1 VTIKTKE
8 DYIKRLRNMKKNV
21 YIGGEKVGHVDE
33 RLLPGINVV
42 SVTFDMAH
50 NPEFEDVCTAKSHI
64 TGEKINRFCHI
75 HQSKEDLLKK
85 QEMTRLLCQRCGGC
99 IQRCMGIDSM
109 NALSVVT
116 KLLDMRYDTNYYE
129 RFINYLKYFQE
140 NDIVANCAQTDVKG
154 DRIKRPHEQ
163 KDPDLYLRVV
173 EKRDDGIVVRG
184 AKAHNTIAPY
194 ADEIIAI
201 PTRTLTKEE
210 GDWAVAFAIPADT
223 EGVKLVVRP
232 AYPRKRIKLDAPVAH
247 FGDAESLTI
256 FDDVFVPWERV
267 LMCGEWEY
275 GRALALLFALFHRHS
290 YTGCKPAVTDVLGGT
305 AALIAECNNIEKTTH
320 VRDKLSKYIGLS
332 ELVYAA
338 GIASAQYAK
347 ESPSGTYVP
356 DPVYA
361 NAGRRL
367 AGENIYHEY
376 ELLAD
381 LAGGL
386 ACTLPLE
393 ADFYNEETGALLN
406 KYIMRNPKLSSEYVH
421 RAFRLVENILASDL
435 TGVFQVA
442 GVHGGG
448 SPVMETIM
456 MVGTYNIEKI
466 KDIARYLAGI
476 KKELPRTKRED
487 LVRFF

>member
-1 VTIKTKE
+1 MATKTKE
-8 DYIKRLRNMKKNV
+8 DYVERLKKMKKNV

-116 KLLDMRYDTNYYE
+116 KLLDVRYDTNYYE
-129 RFINYLKYFQE
+129 RFINFLKYFQE
-140 NDIVANCAQTDVKG
+140 NDIVGNCAQTDVKG

-210 GDWAVAFAIPADT
+210 GDWAVAFAIPADK

-232 AYPRKRIKLDAPVAH
+232 AYLRKRIKLDAPVVR

-267 LMCGEWEY
+267 FMCGEWEY
-275 GRALALLFALFHRHS
+275 GRALALLFALYHRHS
-290 YTGCKPAVTDVLGGT
+290 YTGCKPAVSDVLGGA
-305 AALIAECNNIEKTTH
+305 AALIAECNNIEKATH
-320 VRDKLSKYIGLS
+320 VRDKLSHFIGLS

-338 GIASAQYAK
+338 GIASAQYAVK
-347 ESPSGTYVP
+347 SPSGTYIP

-376 ELLAD
+376 EILTD

-386 ACTLPLE
+386 PSTLPFEGDFVNPKTKEYLE
-393 ADFYNEETGALLN
+393 
-406 KYIMRNPKLSSEYVH
+406 KYIMRREDVSPENIHLC
-421 RAFRLVENILASDL
+421 FRLLSDML
-435 TGVFQVA
+435 CSSLSGVSAVA

-448 SPVMETIM
+448 SPIMEEIIITA
-456 MVGTYNIEKI
+456 TYDFDEKR
-466 KDIARYLAGI
+466 KIAKYLAGI
-476 KKELPRTKRED
+476 TES
-487 LVRFF
+487 